1 MKVIWFQSDSANID
15 LGKRVFASG
24 MTYVALSRVRT
35 IEGIRLLRPLNKFD
49 VIENKAV
56 LNFYKKHQLI

>member
-1 MKVIWFQSDSANID
+1 
-15 LGKRVFASG
+15 

-49 VIENKAV
+49 IIENKAV
-56 LNFYKKHQLI
+56 LDFYKKHQLI